1 MKKKTVLKDL
11 RAKESKL
18 AAELA
23 DVRKQIRAEEA
34 RQASVQGTGLG
45 EMMRKRYAELH
56 PDANL
61 DDLTPEEMFQLVLAD
76 QAAKPV
82 ASEENEA
89 GDLASTNPEVEMLEA
104 SERESGDEL
113 EQTEQPEQE
122 PDGDCEHGEQEAAAD
137 CERSEQQMFR
147 F

>member
-76 QAAKPV
+76 QAAKP
-82 ASEENEA
+82 AAPEENEA
-89 GDLASTNPEVEMLEA
+89 GDLVSTDPEIEMPEA
-104 SERESGDEL
+104 SEEEADADSEGGDE
-113 EQTEQPEQE
+113 
-122 PDGDCEHGEQEAAAD
+122 
-137 CERSEQQMFR
+137 SEQQKFR
-147 F
+147 LF